1 MADEKKDQVVAYV
14 LRHGDTAMNDQ
25 NRYRGQTNAPLNDKG
40 KNDAKEVA
48 KFFAD
53 KQIGQA
59 FSSPLARATD
69 TAKEVLKD
77 KGIKATK
84 DRRLLPLDA
93 GKFTGMKKD
102 DAKADMKYYHDHTDE
117 RIPGGE
123 SIDGMHKR
131 VRPALFKA
139 FRAGLRSG
147 KPSLVSAHSSVIHSL
162 GAILHEDHKAALVE
176 PGGVVQVSFDGK
188 KFNAVPVLK
197 PKQEKEQSAYAS

>member
-14 LRHGDTAMNDQ
+14 VRHGDTTLNDE
-25 NRYRGQTNAPLNDKG
+25 NRYRGQKNVPLNDKG
-40 KNDAKEVA
+40 KNDAKELA

-59 FSSPLARATD
+59 WSSPLTRATD
-69 TAKEVLKD
+69 TVKEILKD
-77 KGIKATK
+77 KGLKATK
-84 DRRLLPLDA
+84 VPGLLPLDA

-102 DAKADMKYYHDHTDE
+102 DAKADMKYYHEHTDV

-139 FRAGLRSG
+139 FRAGLRTG
-147 KPSLVSAHSSVIHSL
+147 KSSLISAHSSIIHSL

-176 PGGVVQVSFDGK
+176 PGGVVAITWDGK
-188 KFNAVPVLK
+188 KFDAKPVLK